1 MRSVVLA
8 GGGTNAHPART
19 GESAPRREIRFYSQ
33 RSDVLIE
40 TIGVHH
46 LCPSPHEVF
55 HEFLLCVVAPI
66 HLRRDRAIQGPFLA
80 RRARGRTDTAEV
92 AEGRRGVGAM
102 ERASWDQL
110 CSHDSGACRSRRE
123 RPDVSHGTD
132 ERSRKQGWR
141 DHQQRPT
148 GSLAQASRRENRQ
161 RAEIGAYG
169 QPARTFDMESEAV
182 SRRVS

>member
-1 MRSVVLA
+1 MRPMRSVVLA

-33 RSDVLIE
+33 RPDVLIE

-92 AEGRRGVGAM
+92 AEGCRGGSAPPDPVGVRALFARPSTTISGRRSARHRWRPWCRWSPTATRELGPRNRGESGSAGQARGA
-102 ERASWDQL
+102 
-110 CSHDSGACRSRRE
+110 
-123 RPDVSHGTD
+123 
-132 ERSRKQGWR
+132 
-141 DHQQRPT
+141 
-148 GSLAQASRRENRQ
+148 
-161 RAEIGAYG
+161 
-169 QPARTFDMESEAV
+169 
-182 SRRVS
+182 

>member
-8 GGGTNAHPART
+8 GCGTNAHPART

-92 AEGRRGVGAM
+92 AEGRRRGSAPPDHSAESWVPQRLKTLPVPPPFHLPTRPPISVGQDDDAG
-102 ERASWDQL
+102 ASILWPSVD
-110 CSHDSGACRSRRE
+110 
-123 RPDVSHGTD
+123 RPC
-132 ERSRKQGWR
+132 
-141 DHQQRPT
+141 
-148 GSLAQASRRENRQ
+148 
-161 RAEIGAYG
+161 G
-169 QPARTFDMESEAV
+169 QSAPDATTPLRFVA
-182 SRRVS
+182 